1 MHKGNEFRLGD
12 AAQSVIFHGLI
23 DAVESLPLD
32 DQSMLVEL
40 INKRIMGKRRAEL
53 VDEVKEARDVFR
65 KGEVKRGTIA
75 DLMKDLGD

>member
-1 MHKGNEFRLGD
+1 MSLQD
-12 AAQSVIFHGLI
+12 LI

-40 INKRIMGKRRAEL
+40 ISKRIMEKRRAEL
-53 VDEVKEARDVFR
+53 VGEVREAREEFR
-65 KGEVKRGTIA
+65 KGKVKRGTIA